1 MMEDT
6 LTITSAVRAQP
17 FNTCSTS
24 VSKVC
29 KIAFTIWVPM
39 IDFIFFSHL
48 HIRWSCSRSVWC
60 WFHCSRL
67 YLSSFS
73 PPTKLVPLS
82 HLSWTT
88 LRRRFLN
95 LLKHDMKSSMSIEW
109 TNSKWTTRVSDTCKV
124 APAFHCTASNLD
136 VQEAKNVHS
145 GEAKGKAHKPSC
157 YLSEGVLLVESLA
170 WHEIFSDNISAENRA
185 NSLSDLIWS
194 AARLAQWDKRRS
206 AEREAVGSNP
216 GRTNTQG
223 EWMNVNVFISFPLN
237 GF

>member
-1 MMEDT
+1 M
-6 LTITSAVRAQP
+6 
-17 FNTCSTS
+17 
-24 VSKVC
+24 
-29 KIAFTIWVPM
+29 
-39 IDFIFFSHL
+39 
-48 HIRWSCSRSVWC
+48 
-60 WFHCSRL
+60 
-67 YLSSFS
+67 
-73 PPTKLVPLS
+73 LVPLFEALS
-82 HLSWTT
+82 QLFFTTHKIVTSVTPKLDHLAAKI
-88 LRRRFLN
+88 LN

-136 VQEAKNVHS
+136 VQEAKNVHF

-194 AARLAQWDKRRS
+194 AARLAQWYKRRS

-223 EWMNVNVFISFPLN
+223 EWMNEWMWMCLLVFH
-237 GF
+237 